1 MRTRVLAS
9 TVLLTL
15 LAFGVLTAGDW
26 TQWGG
31 PAQDFQSVASGLAA
45 EWPES
50 GPKQLWSRELGAG
63 YSGILIEDGRLY
75 TMYRVDDQEA
85 VIALDAK
92 TGRTI
97 WERRYDSSPKEG
109 HATSFGFR
117 WRHAILTCNQDLNGT
132 VN

>member
-1 MRTRVLAS
+1 MRTRILFL

-15 LAFGVLTAGDW
+15 LACGMLTAGDW

-31 PAQDFQSVASGLAA
+31 PAQNFQSDSSGLAG

-63 YSGILIEDGRLY
+63 YSGILIEDGKLY

-85 VIALDAK
+85 VVALEA
-92 TGRTI
+92 
-97 WERRYDSSPKEG
+97 
-109 HATSFGFR
+109 
-117 WRHAILTCNQDLNGT
+117 
-132 VN
+132 